1 MKSSLELVYTLLL
14 YVIFSST
21 SRWFIEETHTQR
33 ALPLGARE
41 GGERRSRRRDAVCG
55 HKGLWSGQFL
65 GRGRE
70 REGQRQGQRQGD
82 VTVDLFII

>member
-55 HKGLWSGQFL
+55 QFR